1 MSRRGI
7 TSIVLG
13 LAVLLSAQA
22 AGAICNPNLVRSI
35 HPGPDLARAVGV
47 PGRLASASLE
57 PDIGLGQYTV
67 RWFGHSSF
75 AMRSGTGT
83 RVVADPNFDVTPGI
97 AADAVTV
104 SNDHYTH
111 NNTEAVGGNPL
122 VLRGITLDQRWQ
134 PVRKKV
140 KDIVVVN
147 LPSARNYDFTRIAN
161 SIFVFEMGSLCIAHL
176 GNIGH
181 LLTEKQ
187 QKFLRR
193 VDVMMIPIDARN
205 NLGFGDLVKV
215 IEQVKP
221 PIVLPMHYDDPA
233 QAQYFRDVPRQPLSG
248 AVATRLPPRPHPQD
262 AAQGHRAL
270 RPAPPEPARR
280 EAPLVRLGCGPV
292 EPRRDIPQ
300 PVIPGS
306 RQFASFP
313 RPSVVPAKQAVSKP

>member
-1 MSRRGI
+1 MSKLGV
-7 TSIVLG
+7 TGLVLG
-13 LAVLLSAQA
+13 LAALLSAQV

-35 HPGPDLARAVGV
+35 DKGPNLARAAASL
-47 PGRLASASLE
+47 GRLANASVK
-57 PDIGLGQYTV
+57 PDIGLGQYHV

-134 PVRKKV
+134 PVRRKV

-215 IEQVKP
+215 VEQVKP
-221 PIVLPMHYDDPA
+221 PIVLPMHYDDPH
-233 QAQYFRDVPRQPLSG
+233 QAEY
-248 AVATRLPPRPHPQD
+248 
-262 AAQGHRAL
+262 
-270 RPAPPEPARR
+270 
-280 EAPLVRLGCGPV
+280 
-292 EPRRDIPQ
+292 
-300 PVIPGS
+300 
-306 RQFASFP
+306 FASFLDGRYP
-313 RPSVVPAKQAVSKP
+313 VRPQADSRLVLTRRMLPKSTELFILPHPNPYARMRRWGGWDDDR

>member
-7 TSIVLG
+7 TSILLG

-35 HPGPDLARAVGV
+35 HPGPDLARAGGV
-47 PGRLASASLE
+47 PGRLASTSVE
-57 PDIGLGQYTV
+57 SDIGLGQYTV

-233 QAQYFRDVPRQPLSG
+233 QAQYFATFLDDRYPVQWQRDSRLVLTRRMLPK
-248 AVATRLPPRPHPQD
+248 ATELFVLPHPNPRAGRRRWYDWD
-262 AAQGHRAL
+262 ADQ
-270 RPAPPEPARR
+270 
-280 EAPLVRLGCGPV
+280 
-292 EPRRDIPQ
+292 
-300 PVIPGS
+300 
-306 RQFASFP
+306 
-313 RPSVVPAKQAVSKP
+313 

>member
-161 SIFVFEMGSLCIAHL
+161 SIFVYEMGSLCIAHL

-233 QAQYFRDVPRQPLSG
+233 QAQYFASFLDNRYPVQWQRDSRLVLTRRMLPK
-248 AVATRLPPRPHPQD
+248 ATELFVLPHPN
-262 AAQGHRAL
+262 
-270 RPAPPEPARR
+270 PNARR
-280 EAPLVRLGCGPV
+280 
-292 EPRRDIPQ
+292 RRWSDWDAEQ
-300 PVIPGS
+300 
-306 RQFASFP
+306 
-313 RPSVVPAKQAVSKP
+313 

>member
-1 MSRRGI
+1 MSKLGV
-7 TSIVLG
+7 TGLVLG
-13 LAVLLSAQA
+13 LAALLSAQV

-35 HPGPDLARAVGV
+35 DKGPNLARAAASL
-47 PGRLASASLE
+47 GRLANASVK
-57 PDIGLGQYTV
+57 PDIGLGQYHV

-75 AMRSGTGT
+75 AIRSGTGT

-111 NNTEAVGGNPL
+111 NNTEAVRGNPL

-233 QAQYFRDVPRQPLSG
+233 QAQYFASFLDNRYPVRPQADSRLVL
-248 AVATRLPPRPHPQD
+248 TRRMLPKSTELFILPHPN
-262 AAQGHRAL
+262 
-270 RPAPPEPARR
+270 PYARM
-280 EAPLVRLGCGPV
+280 
-292 EPRRDIPQ
+292 RRWGGWDDD
-300 PVIPGS
+300 
-306 RQFASFP
+306 R
-313 RPSVVPAKQAVSKP
+313 

>member
-1 MSRRGI
+1 MSKLGV
-7 TSIVLG
+7 TGLVLG
-13 LAVLLSAQA
+13 LAVLLSAQVS
-22 AGAICNPNLVRSI
+22 GAICNPNLVRSI
-35 HPGPDLARAVGV
+35 DKGPNLARAAASL
-47 PGRLASASLE
+47 GRLANASVK
-57 PDIGLGQYTV
+57 PDIGLGQYHV

-75 AMRSGTGT
+75 AIRSGTGT

-111 NNTEAVGGNPL
+111 NNTEAVRGNPL

-221 PIVLPMHYDDPA
+221 PIVLPMHYDDPH
-233 QAQYFRDVPRQPLSG
+233 QAEY
-248 AVATRLPPRPHPQD
+248 
-262 AAQGHRAL
+262 
-270 RPAPPEPARR
+270 
-280 EAPLVRLGCGPV
+280 
-292 EPRRDIPQ
+292 
-300 PVIPGS
+300 
-306 RQFASFP
+306 FASFLDGRYP
-313 RPSVVPAKQAVSKP
+313 VRPQADSRLVLTRRMLPKSTELFILPHPNPYARMRRWGGWDDDR

>member
-1 MSRRGI
+1 MSKLGV
-7 TSIVLG
+7 TGLVLG
-13 LAVLLSAQA
+13 LAVLLSAQV

-35 HPGPDLARAVGV
+35 DKGPILARAG
-47 PGRLASASLE
+47 ASLGKLANASVK
-57 PDIGLGQYTV
+57 PDIGLGQYHV

-111 NNTEAVGGNPL
+111 NNTEAVRGNPL

-221 PIVLPMHYDDPA
+221 PIVLPMHYDDPH
-233 QAQYFRDVPRQPLSG
+233 QAEY
-248 AVATRLPPRPHPQD
+248 
-262 AAQGHRAL
+262 
-270 RPAPPEPARR
+270 
-280 EAPLVRLGCGPV
+280 
-292 EPRRDIPQ
+292 
-300 PVIPGS
+300 
-306 RQFASFP
+306 FASFLDGRYP
-313 RPSVVPAKQAVSKP
+313 VRPQADSRLVLTRRMLPKSTELFILPHPNPYAMRRRWGGWDDDR

>member
-1 MSRRGI
+1 MLSL
-7 TSIVLG
+7 VLG

-35 HPGPDLARAVGV
+35 IPGPDLARAAGV
-47 PGRLASASLE
+47 PGRLARASLE

-134 PVRKKV
+134 PVRRKV

-215 IEQVKP
+215 VEQVKP
-221 PIVLPMHYDDPA
+221 PIVLPMHYDDPH
-233 QAQYFRDVPRQPLSG
+233 QAEY
-248 AVATRLPPRPHPQD
+248 
-262 AAQGHRAL
+262 
-270 RPAPPEPARR
+270 
-280 EAPLVRLGCGPV
+280 
-292 EPRRDIPQ
+292 
-300 PVIPGS
+300 
-306 RQFASFP
+306 FASFLDGRYP
-313 RPSVVPAKQAVSKP
+313 VRPQADSRLVLTRRMLPKSTELFILPHPNPYARMRRWGGWDDDR

>member
-1 MSRRGI
+1 MTPRGCRPQGMGGTAMTRRGV
-7 TSIVLG
+7 TSLLLG

-35 HPGPDLARAVGV
+35 HSGPHLARALGPPANV
-47 PGRLASASLE
+47 SAK
-57 PDIGLGQYTV
+57 PDIGLGEYHV

-75 AMRSGTGT
+75 VIRSGTGT

-111 NNTEAVGGNPL
+111 NNTEAVRGNPL

-147 LPSARNYDFTRIAN
+147 LPSARNYDFSRIAN

-187 QKFLRR
+187 EKFLRR

-221 PIVLPMHYDDPA
+221 PIVLPMHYDDPH
-233 QAQYFRDVPRQPLSG
+233 QAEY
-248 AVATRLPPRPHPQD
+248 
-262 AAQGHRAL
+262 
-270 RPAPPEPARR
+270 
-280 EAPLVRLGCGPV
+280 
-292 EPRRDIPQ
+292 
-300 PVIPGS
+300 
-306 RQFASFP
+306 FASFLDGRYP
-313 RPSVVPAKQAVSKP
+313 VRPQADSRLVLTRRMLPKSTELFILPHPNPYAMRRRWGGWDDDR

>member
-233 QAQYFRDVPRQPLSG
+233 QALY
-248 AVATRLPPRPHPQD
+248 
-262 AAQGHRAL
+262 
-270 RPAPPEPARR
+270 
-280 EAPLVRLGCGPV
+280 
-292 EPRRDIPQ
+292 
-300 PVIPGS
+300 
-306 RQFASFP
+306 FASFLDNRYP
-313 RPSVVPAKQAVSKP
+313 VQWQRDSRLVLTRRMLPKATELFVLPHPNPNARRRRWSDWDSEQ

>member
-35 HPGPDLARAVGV
+35 DPGPDLARAVGV

-221 PIVLPMHYDDPA
+221 PIVLPMHYDDPH
-233 QAQYFRDVPRQPLSG
+233 QAQYFASFLDGRYPVRPQADSRLVL
-248 AVATRLPPRPHPQD
+248 TRRMLPKSTELFILPHPN
-262 AAQGHRAL
+262 
-270 RPAPPEPARR
+270 PYARM
-280 EAPLVRLGCGPV
+280 
-292 EPRRDIPQ
+292 RRWGGWDDD
-300 PVIPGS
+300 
-306 RQFASFP
+306 R
-313 RPSVVPAKQAVSKP
+313 

>member
-1 MSRRGI
+1 MFRHGV
-7 TSIVLG
+7 TAFVVG

-22 AGAICNPNLVRSI
+22 AGAICNPNLVRTLDKGSY
-35 HPGPDLARAVGV
+35 LARAER
-47 PGRLASASLE
+47 PANASAKPEIS
-57 PDIGLGQYTV
+57 LGQYDL

-75 AMRSGTGT
+75 AIRSGTGT

-97 AADAVTV
+97 TADAVTV

-111 NNTEAVGGNPL
+111 NNTEAVRGNPL

-134 PVRKKV
+134 PVRRKV

-161 SIFVFEMGSLCIAHL
+161 SIFVFEMGSLCLAHL

-187 QKFLRR
+187 EKLLRR

-205 NLGFGDLVKV
+205 NLGFSDLVKV

-221 PIVLPMHYDDPA
+221 PVVLPMHYDDPD
-233 QAQYFRDVPRQPLSG
+233 QAEY
-248 AVATRLPPRPHPQD
+248 
-262 AAQGHRAL
+262 
-270 RPAPPEPARR
+270 
-280 EAPLVRLGCGPV
+280 
-292 EPRRDIPQ
+292 
-300 PVIPGS
+300 
-306 RQFASFP
+306 FASFLDGRYP
-313 RPSVVPAKQAVSKP
+313 VQRQPDSRLVLTRRMLPKSTEFFILPHPNPYAMRRRWGGWDDDR

>member
-13 LAVLLSAQA
+13 FAVLLSAQA

-47 PGRLASASLE
+47 PGRLASASVE
-57 PDIGLGQYTV
+57 SDIGLGQYTV

-233 QAQYFRDVPRQPLSG
+233 QAQYFASFLDNRYPVRPQADSRLVL
-248 AVATRLPPRPHPQD
+248 TRRMLPKSTELFILPHPN
-262 AAQGHRAL
+262 
-270 RPAPPEPARR
+270 PYARM
-280 EAPLVRLGCGPV
+280 
-292 EPRRDIPQ
+292 RRWGGWDDD
-300 PVIPGS
+300 
-306 RQFASFP
+306 R
-313 RPSVVPAKQAVSKP
+313 

>member
-35 HPGPDLARAVGV
+35 HPGPDLARAAGV

-221 PIVLPMHYDDPA
+221 PIVLPMHYDDPH
-233 QAQYFRDVPRQPLSG
+233 QAEY
-248 AVATRLPPRPHPQD
+248 
-262 AAQGHRAL
+262 
-270 RPAPPEPARR
+270 
-280 EAPLVRLGCGPV
+280 
-292 EPRRDIPQ
+292 
-300 PVIPGS
+300 
-306 RQFASFP
+306 FASFLDGRYP
-313 RPSVVPAKQAVSKP
+313 VRPQADSRLVLTRRMLPKSTELFILPHPNPYARMRRWGGWDDDR

>member
-161 SIFVFEMGSLCIAHL
+161 SIFVYEMGSLCIAHL

-233 QAQYFRDVPRQPLSG
+233 QALY
-248 AVATRLPPRPHPQD
+248 
-262 AAQGHRAL
+262 
-270 RPAPPEPARR
+270 
-280 EAPLVRLGCGPV
+280 
-292 EPRRDIPQ
+292 
-300 PVIPGS
+300 
-306 RQFASFP
+306 FASFLDNRYP
-313 RPSVVPAKQAVSKP
+313 VQWQRDSRLVLTRRMLPKATELFVLPHPNPNARRRRWSDWDSEQ

>member
-47 PGRLASASLE
+47 PGRLASASVE
-57 PDIGLGQYTV
+57 SDIGLGQYTV

-221 PIVLPMHYDDPA
+221 PIVLPMHYDDPH
-233 QAQYFRDVPRQPLSG
+233 QAQYFASFLDGRYPVRPQADSRLVL
-248 AVATRLPPRPHPQD
+248 TRRMLPKSTELFILPHPN
-262 AAQGHRAL
+262 
-270 RPAPPEPARR
+270 PYARM
-280 EAPLVRLGCGPV
+280 
-292 EPRRDIPQ
+292 RRWGGWDDD
-300 PVIPGS
+300 
-306 RQFASFP
+306 R
-313 RPSVVPAKQAVSKP
+313 

>member
-221 PIVLPMHYDDPA
+221 PIVLPMHYDDPH
-233 QAQYFRDVPRQPLSG
+233 QAQYFASFLDGRYPVRPQADSRLVL
-248 AVATRLPPRPHPQD
+248 TRRMLPKSTELFILPHPN
-262 AAQGHRAL
+262 
-270 RPAPPEPARR
+270 PYARM
-280 EAPLVRLGCGPV
+280 
-292 EPRRDIPQ
+292 RRWGGWDDD
-300 PVIPGS
+300 
-306 RQFASFP
+306 R
-313 RPSVVPAKQAVSKP
+313 

>member
-1 MSRRGI
+1 MFRHGV
-7 TSIVLG
+7 TAFVMG

-22 AGAICNPNLVRSI
+22 AGAICNPNLVRTLDKGSY
-35 HPGPDLARAVGV
+35 LARAER
-47 PGRLASASLE
+47 PANASAKPEIS
-57 PDIGLGQYTV
+57 LGQYDL

-75 AMRSGTGT
+75 AIRSGTGT

-97 AADAVTV
+97 TADAVTV

-111 NNTEAVGGNPL
+111 NNTEAVRGNPL

-134 PVRKKV
+134 PVRRKV

-161 SIFVFEMGSLCIAHL
+161 SIFVFEMGSLCLAHL

-187 QKFLRR
+187 EKLLRR

-205 NLGFGDLVKV
+205 NLGFSDLVKV

-221 PIVLPMHYDDPA
+221 PVVLPMHYDDPD
-233 QAQYFRDVPRQPLSG
+233 QAEY
-248 AVATRLPPRPHPQD
+248 
-262 AAQGHRAL
+262 
-270 RPAPPEPARR
+270 
-280 EAPLVRLGCGPV
+280 
-292 EPRRDIPQ
+292 
-300 PVIPGS
+300 
-306 RQFASFP
+306 FASFLDGRYP
-313 RPSVVPAKQAVSKP
+313 VQRQPDSRLVLTRRMLPKSTEFFILPHPNPYAMRRRWGGWDDDR